1 MGDYIYTNWR
11 GKSFDVHEILD
22 ELIANHPELAYMTPE
37 SLMESIAMF
46 EEVER
51 FKQLEEMWENPEAK
65 TNR

>member
-37 SLMESIAMF
+37 LLYNCMESF
-46 EEVER
+46 EYVER
-51 FKQLEEMWENPEAK
+51 RKQLENMWDNQEAK
-65 TNR
+65 TDR